1 MASAELLVVEDDPA
15 DLEMTLRA
23 LQELNLA
30 NPVRIAR
37 DGVEAL
43 EFIFGDATGGGSLP
57 AQVRLPRAILLDL
70 KLPRLDGLEV
80 LSRLKSHAQTR
91 GIPVVVMT
99 SSREGPDVQRAYELG
114 VNSYLCKPV
123 DFAGFVDV
131 IRKAG
136 MYWMFLNE
144 TPH

>member
-30 NPVRIAR
+30 NPVHVAR

-43 EFIFGDATGGGSLP
+43 EFIFGAAP
-57 AQVRLPRAILLDL
+57 AAGDQSQVRTPRAILLDL

-80 LSRLKSHAQTR
+80 LGRLKAHAQTR
-91 GIPVVVMT
+91 AIPVIVMT

-114 VNSYLCKPV
+114 VNSYICKPV

-144 TPH
+144 TP

>member
-23 LQELNLA
+23 LQDINLA
-30 NPVRIAR
+30 NPVHVAR

-43 EFIFGDATGGGSLP
+43 EFIFGSATP
-57 AQVRLPRAILLDL
+57 PPRAQARTPRAILLDL

-80 LSRLKSHAQTR
+80 LSRLKAHAQTR
-91 GIPVVVMT
+91 AIPVIVMT

-114 VNSYLCKPV
+114 VNSYICKPV
-123 DFAGFVDV
+123 DFAGFLDV

-136 MYWMFLNE
+136 LYWMFLNE
-144 TPH
+144 TP